1 MCKSSTAKWKD
12 IHSLKSTTKISRD
25 EKLASCEE
33 YICTWKEEKDCCFD
47 MQRKRTR
54 CTCLKEQLTQEPM
67 GKKCYAMLFGV
78 VFCILWPFG
87 WNSNSFL
94 ANEMEPYGNE
104 PRDRGM
110 KVIYWVKLSMLQN
123 QQRKRLQMDV
133 HVPTVHMF
141 AKIKHG
147 FAEYCLLQAT
157 NPYLKSHHMTS
168 TINWKSRQDLHLY
181 IPLLLWYKMF
191 HALQWR
197 NK

>member
-1 MCKSSTAKWKD
+1 MYLSQRAAYTRTNGEKV
-12 IHSLKSTTKISRD
+12 LRD
-25 EKLASCEE
+25 VV
-33 YICTWKEEKDCCFD
+33 W
-47 MQRKRTR
+47 
-54 CTCLKEQLTQEPM
+54 
-67 GKKCYAMLFGV
+67 V
-78 VFCILWPFG
+78 VFCILRPFG

-123 QQRKRLQMDV
+123 QQRKRLLMDV

-168 TINWKSRQDLHLY
+168 TIYWKSRQDLHFY
-181 IPLLLWYKMF
+181 IRLLL
-191 HALQWR
+191 
-197 NK
+197 